1 MHTPQQYHLFHQHI
15 ALTQKLHPNRFPGM
29 STAMAAIVGFVIGE
43 RFTQPAIAEI
53 VVTSDGLVLARTDG
67 EASETHF
74 IGTYADVLRNWLR
87 LIAVAG
93 LSASELTEAQALFAA
108 KIGFFG
114 REAA

>member
-1 MHTPQQYHLFHQHI
+1 MQTPQQFHLFHQHI

-29 STAMAAIVGFVIGE
+29 TTAMAAIVAFVIGE

-67 EASETHF
+67 KANKMHV
-74 IGTYADVLRNWLR
+74 IGSYPDLLRNWLA

-93 LSASELTEAQALFAA
+93 LTTRELIEAQTLFAD

>member
-1 MHTPQQYHLFHQHI
+1 MNTPQQYHLFHQHI

-29 STAMAAIVGFVIGE
+29 TTAMAAIVAFVIGE

-53 VVTSDGLVLARTDG
+53 VVTSDELVLARTDG
-67 EASETHF
+67 KADETHF
-74 IGTYADVLRNWLR
+74 IGSYADVLQKWLR

-93 LSASELTEAQALFAA
+93 LSTSELTEAQASFAA

-114 REAA
+114 RETA